1 LFITV
6 YVLVNTFPLDMEIML
21 YKL

>member
-21 YKL
+21 YQL